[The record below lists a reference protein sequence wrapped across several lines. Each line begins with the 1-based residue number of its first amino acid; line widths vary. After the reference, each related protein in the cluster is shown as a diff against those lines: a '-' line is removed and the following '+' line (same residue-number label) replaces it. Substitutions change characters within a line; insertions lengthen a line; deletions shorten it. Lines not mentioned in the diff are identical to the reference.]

1 MASHEVAAAASLLER
16 AGRHEISALELDALE
31 RRLCSLYRKRDE
43 PIRRSAMYRVLWSS
57 DASEFLRGLE
67 RAKNEHMFRYRHV
80 ALAAHTLYNEYSV
93 LISTAEAALFH
104 T

>member
-1 MASHEVAAAASLLER
+1 
-16 AGRHEISALELDALE
+16 
-31 RRLCSLYRKRDE
+31 
-43 PIRRSAMYRVLWSS
+43 MYRVLWSS

-80 ALAAHTLYNEYSV
+80 ALAAHTLYNESRV
-93 LISTAEAALFH
+93 RISTAEAALFH